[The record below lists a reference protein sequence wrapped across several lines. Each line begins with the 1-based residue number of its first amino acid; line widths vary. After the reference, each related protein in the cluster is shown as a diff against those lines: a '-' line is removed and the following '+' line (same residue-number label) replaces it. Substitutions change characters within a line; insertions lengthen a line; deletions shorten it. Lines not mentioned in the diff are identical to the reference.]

1 MQNGDEGPAFARY
14 LILLVEDEV
23 LLRHELAQHLRLAGY
38 EVVEARN
45 GEEAGLLVRTGT
57 TAAVLITDIRMP
69 GSVDGLLLAGY
80 VRRQTPHTKIII
92 MSGDLPASSGVAD
105 AAFAKP
111 LYVAALLAKVQ
122 ELVGAR
128 CHAREQKLA

>member
-1 MQNGDEGPAFARY
+1 MQNGDERPVFARY
-14 LILLVEDEV
+14 LILLVEDEL

-45 GEEAGLLVRTGT
+45 GEEASVLVRTGT

-92 MSGDLPASSGVAD
+92 MSGDLPASEMLGHGCLPSVT
-105 AAFAKP
+105 P
-111 LYVAALLAKVQ
+111 
-122 ELVGAR
+122 
-128 CHAREQKLA
+128 